1 MKKSANKE
9 RIYNTT
15 LKSKNIDKG
24 DIIALLD
31 TDCLDNIINR
41 ITKDK
46 TILNCN
52 SIIKK
57 GYLTGEEQFID
68 LLSNFIYYFRMMLP
82 TIVHNNM
89 CIYNIFKNQ
98 EPTILLN
105 KDYYHDNK
113 NEEYNKEFKKLI
125 VRNMYENIK
134 ILYANKSSSEIENEL
149 NELRFNVEKK
159 EKELI
164 SLMTKYVSNEDNKC
178 DFKADVANI
187 NKFINLYNEIRD
199 RNLVIFKDKA
209 RKAKEECELAFKNDF
224 LYKIRTS
231 INETYENINNLNKIL
246 KREENRFGKDKE
258 IYEFVIE
265 GTKDE
270 ALKPYYDLFISD
282 EDYDPSNLFSK
293 LIKFAQDV
301 YFTAL

>member
-15 LKSKNIDKG
+15 IILKIIDKG
-24 DIIALLD
+24 DIISLLD
-31 TDCLDNIINR
+31 TVCLDNIINR

-46 TILNCN
+46 TILNSN

-125 VRNMYENIK
+125 VRNMYDNIK
-134 ILYANKSSSEIENEL
+134 ILYPNFSNKVWKKFKISDNMDIGNDKDVDTL
-149 NELRFNVEKK
+149 FNFMR
-159 EKELI
+159 LLTW
-164 SLMTKYVSNEDNKC
+164 S
-178 DFKADVANI
+178 NI
-187 NKFINLYNEIRD
+187 NEYAILYLFDSLTFAIYD
-199 RNLVIFKDKA
+199 MMKK
-209 RKAKEECELAFKNDF
+209 RKIG
-224 LYKIRTS
+224 Y
-231 INETYENINNLNKIL
+231 
-246 KREENRFGKDKE
+246 
-258 IYEFVIE
+258 
-265 GTKDE
+265 DE
-270 ALKPYYDLFISD
+270 ALNSIGKHYYIQYEIMIDNCLQKYKLL
-282 EDYDPSNLFSK
+282 EK
-293 LIKFAQDV
+293 LISNID
-301 YFTAL
+301 

>member
-46 TILNCN
+46 TILNSN

-98 EPTILLN
+98 VPTILLN

-125 VRNMYENIK
+125 VRNMYDNIK
-134 ILYANKSSSEIENEL
+134 ILYPNFSNKVWKKFKISDNMDIGNDKDVDTL
-149 NELRFNVEKK
+149 FNFMR
-159 EKELI
+159 LLTW
-164 SLMTKYVSNEDNKC
+164 S
-178 DFKADVANI
+178 NI
-187 NKFINLYNEIRD
+187 NEYAILYLFDNLTFAIYD
-199 RNLVIFKDKA
+199 MMKK
-209 RKAKEECELAFKNDF
+209 RKIG
-224 LYKIRTS
+224 Y
-231 INETYENINNLNKIL
+231 
-246 KREENRFGKDKE
+246 
-258 IYEFVIE
+258 
-265 GTKDE
+265 DE
-270 ALKPYYDLFISD
+270 ALNSIGKHYYIQYEIMIDNCLKK
-282 EDYDPSNLFSK
+282 YK
-293 LIKFAQDV
+293 LIEKLISNID
-301 YFTAL
+301 